1 MFVILYDLQNDT
13 YTDDFGLLSV
23 VGTDLV
29 SPSTLAFYICQQYSL
44 VFVVDMSTNMM
55 DVVSLAECISLS
67 ECISDRLICWSSPSN
82 QSFFIRQI
90 AGQIAGYRM
99 DVGECRVG

>member
-1 MFVILYDLQNDT
+1 MRLCIFFCFQSDT

-29 SPSTLAFYICQQYSL
+29 SPSTLTFYICQQYSL

-55 DVVSLAECISLS
+55 AVVSVVSRTPTAY
-67 ECISDRLICWSSPSN
+67 SSYIN
-82 QSFFIRQI
+82 IIMYMNEVWVFNLFNI
-90 AGQIAGYRM
+90 
-99 DVGECRVG
+99 